1 MVAPVDGRV
10 SIASIYGDATVIWA
24 NVPAVMVALAI
35 AVMGATVI
43 AAMGATVIAVVRASL
58 LAVMPTAS
66 VARSV
71 LGHCRTGAHGQDCY
85 NCQGDC

>member
-1 MVAPVDGRV
+1 VVAPMHGWV
-10 SIASIYGDATVIWA
+10 SIAPIYGDTAVIWA
-24 NVPAVMVALAI
+24 VVLAVMVALAI
-35 AVMGATVI
+35 AVMGATAI
-43 AAMGATVIAVVRASL
+43 AVMGATVIAVVRASL